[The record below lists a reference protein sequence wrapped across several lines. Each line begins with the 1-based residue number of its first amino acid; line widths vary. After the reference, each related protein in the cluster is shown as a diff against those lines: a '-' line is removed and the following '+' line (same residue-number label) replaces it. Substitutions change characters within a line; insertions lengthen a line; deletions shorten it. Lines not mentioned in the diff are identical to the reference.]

1 MNERQENEAR
11 RAYRA
16 AAIEEFGEEAVQSV
30 YDLITAVT
38 NSADATRVSGEFYGQ
53 SRHGRMIVKPL
64 SGKAGLLNGTTRES
78 IGGHRGVMAV
88 LRNGRLVGFTW
99 ALSNSNS
106 EHLVFSA
113 TTEETRQLWKL
124 SAPVLKKYNVSYKPD
139 RALIPHNSP
148 MH

>member
-106 EHLVFSA
+106 EHLMFSA
-113 TTEETRQLWKL
+113 ATPATRRLWHKA
-124 SAPVLKKYNVSYKPD
+124 APVLKKYGISYKPD
-139 RALIPHNSP
+139 GALIPHNSR